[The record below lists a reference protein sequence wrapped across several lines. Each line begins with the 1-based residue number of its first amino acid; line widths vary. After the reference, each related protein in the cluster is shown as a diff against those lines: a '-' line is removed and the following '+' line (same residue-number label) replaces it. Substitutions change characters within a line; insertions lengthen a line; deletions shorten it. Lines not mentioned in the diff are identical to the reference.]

1 VSAATNPLQ
10 FESKVDA
17 LDASSWRVEAIDHA
31 SDGVVYGTIFTGPN
45 AQRRAEEYAAFKN
58 TAEATLDIVFDGPPG
73 PECGRFVEV
82 ETIEGRSVRVGE
94 WIDRGNGLWALRI
107 TGSSIAAAIDRAALD
122 GADPA
127 LVAMDNAE
135 EVEPQPD
142 EIAASE
148 QSHALDDGSRKTLDE
163 VRTELGIGEDH
174 RR

>member
-1 VSAATNPLQ
+1 VTIETKAKSLGEEIQQFAADMR
-10 FESKVDA
+10 SDA
-17 LDASSWRVEAIDHA
+17 LGKVADADGWLRHDLYARLHDLGA
-31 SDGVVYGTIFTGPN
+31 SVIELGADP
-45 AQRRAEEYAAFKN
+45 A
-58 TAEATLDIVFDGPPG
+58 LDIVFDGPPG
-73 PECGRFVEV
+73 PESGRFVEV

-122 GADPA
+122 GVDPA

-142 EIAASE
+142 EIAAIE
-148 QSHALDDGSRKTLDE
+148 EARRLDDGSRATLDQ
-163 VRTELGIGEDH
+163 VRAELGIGED